1 MSVKRYLLLIIFIL
15 VFFFIASKNTSSAS
29 AIEYT
34 PLAPID
40 GYVETMNITPTSFS
54 DYLNKMFKLGIAL
67 CTALAVLMIIV
78 GGIQYVSSDAWSKK
92 SDGKER
98 IFAALFGLLIAF
110 GSWAL
115 LNTIDPRLLST
126 ELTLQKV
133 TIEEIEIFT
142 DLPNPPQPTGIGPG
156 NTGSPTQ
163 NPGLQEEGET
173 AAQAILRSA
182 QYAASADHPLNTC
195 NAAGTSGGKKACAYA
210 VNEIVEGA
218 LGKPITNG
226 LGTAEM
232 NQTLASSPHFTTIGN
247 DLSKALPGDI
257 IMSPT
262 QGSNTGHVGICE
274 TPGCGSII
282 SNSSSRAKVEKN
294 FNATSWNNYYSKNK
308 GLPVVVYR
316 PN

>member
-1 MSVKRYLLLIIFIL
+1 MKKIFFLLILLTLF
-15 VFFFIASKNTSSAS
+15 TSSAL

-34 PLAPID
+34 PLAPIP
-40 GYVETMNITPTSFS
+40 GYVENMSITPTSFS

-126 ELTLQKV
+126 KLTLKEV
-133 TIEEIEIFT
+133 SIKGIEIFT

-210 VNEIVEGA
+210 VNEIVESA

-226 LGTAEM
+226 LGTADM

-294 FNATSWNNYYSKNK
+294 FNATSWNNYYSTKK
-308 GLPVVVYR
+308 DLPVVVYR
-316 PN
+316 PK